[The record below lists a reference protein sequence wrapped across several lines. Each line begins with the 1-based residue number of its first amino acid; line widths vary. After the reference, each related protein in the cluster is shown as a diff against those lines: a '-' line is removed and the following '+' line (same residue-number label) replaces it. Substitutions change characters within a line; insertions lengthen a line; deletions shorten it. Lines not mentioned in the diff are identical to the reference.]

1 MPLKEKPLYTKITR
15 KPSENEIQLQITSL
29 MNMLQIL
36 RVKRPCQVI
45 DVMLS
50 MAAITLKTHLGDLK
64 ETKQEKITVTKP
76 GWIINLDQRIV
87 LLRRKIAHTEL
98 IIKYK
103 QPFTT
108 HQLKISTKLKQLF
121 GNTKIRT
128 LEYNEKILKQDLEAT
143 SNKLSYKPKL
153 NERKSI
159 NKTFSIN
166 PKNIYRKLDAEIQKF
181 KRPQLLAKK
190 LSHFGRTFR
199 ERNLISIQ
207 ANLALKH

>member
-1 MPLKEKPLYTKITR
+1 
-15 KPSENEIQLQITSL
+15 
-29 MNMLQIL
+29 MNTLQIL

-76 GWIINLDQRIV
+76 GWIINLDQKIV
-87 LLRRKIAHTEL
+87 LLRRKTAHTEL

-153 NERKSI
+153 NEIQK
-159 NKTFSIN
+159 
-166 PKNIYRKLDAEIQKF
+166 YAEIQKF